1 MDTDKNE
8 KRFRIHLTKADL
20 RIKLTKKDF
29 RAKLSWRPR
38 WEPEIKGWAIR
49 YILKT
54 KFKLDP
60 ILTFE
65 DLLQD
70 AYVQYLVC
78 VEGYP
83 RVTEGAHFMSLY
95 QSILRNC
102 FYDMIQYNIRR
113 IGVIE
118 NTFTEL
124 DDNMEFRSLRRV
136 AHGQYQPSGGNEHTG
151 YLNILI
157 SEAPVEV
164 RALLAALGTD
174 EGINELRKPLR
185 TEAGN
190 MPARE
195 TLNKRLCRIAKV
207 CPTVNLVAKLKELLA

>member
-1 MDTDKNE
+1 MGTDNNE
-8 KRFRIHLTKADL
+8 KRFRIHLTKTDL

-29 RAKLSWRPR
+29 RAKLNWRPR

-54 KFKLDP
+54 KYKLDP

-78 VEGYP
+78 VDGYP

-95 QSILRNC
+95 QSTLRNC

-113 IGVIE
+113 IGVID
-118 NTFTEL
+118 NTVI
-124 DDNMEFRSLRRV
+124 EFDKHMDFRYSNHSV
-136 AHGQYQPSGGNEHTG
+136 GNEHTG

-164 RALLAALGTD
+164 RSLLAALGTD

-185 TEAGN
+185 TETGN